1 MKQNWDMQIQ
11 QLYRKEF
18 PRMFRVAYRMTGD
31 AEASRDFV
39 QDTFLMALFQREK
52 LSAHPAPSGWLMVT
66 LRNLIQ
72 NDRRKE
78 KPISLEE
85 TSEFPVE
92 NMPQSLDEILPSQFP
107 EKDCQLLIWR
117 FEQNLSYQ
125 EIAERKGISEG
136 ACRTRVSRAV
146 AKCRELLSEE
156 DFNST

>member
-1 MKQNWDMQIQ
+1 MELNWATQIK
-11 QLYRKEF
+11 QLYKKEF
-18 PRMFRVAYRMTGD
+18 DRLFRVAYRMTGD
-31 AEASRDFV
+31 VEASRDFV
-39 QDTFLMALFQREK
+39 QETFVMALFQRET
-52 LSAHPAPSGWLMVT
+52 LSAHPALSGWLMVT

-72 NDRRKE
+72 NDRRRE

-85 TSEFPVE
+85 ASGLPVE
-92 NMPQSLDEILPSQFP
+92 TMPQSLDEILPTQLP
-107 EKDCQLLIWR
+107 KNDRELLIWR

>member
-1 MKQNWDMQIQ
+1 
-11 QLYRKEF
+11 
-18 PRMFRVAYRMTGD
+18 
-31 AEASRDFV
+31 
-39 QDTFLMALFQREK
+39 MALFQRET
-52 LSAHPAPSGWLMVT
+52 LSAHPALSGWLMVT

-72 NDRRKE
+72 NDRRRE

-85 TSEFPVE
+85 ASGLPVE
-92 NMPQSLDEILPSQFP
+92 TMPQSLDEILPTQLP
-107 EKDCQLLIWR
+107 KNDRELLIWR